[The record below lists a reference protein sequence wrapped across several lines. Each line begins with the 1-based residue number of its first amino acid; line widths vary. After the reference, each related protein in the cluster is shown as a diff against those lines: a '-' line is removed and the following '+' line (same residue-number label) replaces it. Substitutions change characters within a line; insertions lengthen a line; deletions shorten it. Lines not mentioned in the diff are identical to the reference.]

1 MIDTTAE
8 RETEPEEP
16 QAVSARLRR
25 VVQSGVRSGLR
36 TAWELAVIV
45 VPIYWGVTILKHT
58 AVMPAL
64 AHALAPA
71 MKFLLL
77 PGEAAV
83 AIVAGIVIGIYAA
96 LGAAASLALSPQQI
110 TVIGFI
116 IVVAHA
122 VPMESGIL
130 TRMGARG
137 GRISLLR
144 LVVAF
149 AGAALVSRL
158 IMGR

>member
-1 MIDTTAE
+1 MRDTAAE

-25 VVQSGVRSGLR
+25 VVRSGVRSGLR

-58 AVMPAL
+58 FVMAAL

-96 LGAAASLALSPQQI
+96 LGAAASLALSPQQTTI
-110 TVIGFI
+110 VGFI
-116 IVVAHA
+116 VVTAHA
-122 VPMESGIL
+122 LPMESAIL
-130 TRMGARG
+130 SRMGARG
-137 GRISLLR
+137 GRISFLR
-144 LVVAF
+144 LVAAF
-149 AGAALVSRL
+149 VGAALISRL
-158 IMGR
+158 IVGR